1 VPRLA
6 LTLLLAVAGAAGALA
21 GLPVRATAQ
30 SDLDALM
37 QKVLARRDDN
47 WKKLQQYI
55 LDENERIDVRGPV
68 NMPIW
73 GERRDYSW
81 FIRDGYFIRSPL
93 KVNGVTI
100 SEAERRKEED
110 EYFKRAQERD
120 KQRARAGSQGR
131 GGTATADATPAAA
144 AGTPDEPNV
153 ESLIRQTRQ
162 PEFMDSA
169 YFLRFKFEQ
178 GKYAFVGRE
187 KMEGLDVLK
196 IEYYPTR
203 LFSHDQDREQRA
215 ASAGKTT
222 KGQQEDAAY
231 EKMMNKVSLV
241 TIWVEP
247 TASQIVKYTFDNIN
261 FDFFPGAWLVRVK
274 DLKASMTMSKPFK
287 DAKDAAKDIWL
298 PRDVDFYFS
307 AMIAIGSVDARLH
320 LDYKNYQEAKT
331 AAHIRE
337 PGRGRQ

>member
-1 VPRLA
+1 MPRFA
-6 LTLLLAVAGAAGALA
+6 LLLLLAATGIAGAIAGVPA
-21 GLPVRATAQ
+21 GLSAQ

-55 LDENERIDVRGPV
+55 LDESEKIDVRGPV

-73 GERRDYSW
+73 GEHREYSW

-120 KQRARAGSQGR
+120 KQRSKSGNKEVNKDSGS
-131 GGTATADATPAAA
+131 AVAAPS
-144 AGTPDEPNV
+144 PDEPKDV
-153 ESLIRQTRQ
+153 ETFIRQTRQ

-187 KMEGLDVLK
+187 KFDGLDVLK
-196 IEYYPTR
+196 IEYYPTQ

-215 ASAGKTT
+215 ASQGGKPT
-222 KGQQEDAAY
+222 KDQKEDAVY
-231 EKMMNKVSLV
+231 EKMFNKVSLV

-247 TASQIVKYTFDNIN
+247 TANQIVKYTFDNIN
-261 FDFFPGAWLVRVK
+261 FDFLPGAWLFRVK
-274 DLKASMTMSKPFK
+274 DLKASMTMNKPFK

-307 AMIAIGSVDARLH
+307 GMIALGSLDARYH
-320 LDYKNYQEAKT
+320 IDYKNSQEAKT
-331 AAHIRE
+331 SAHIR
-337 PGRGRQ
+337 GGH

>member
-1 VPRLA
+1 MPRLA
-6 LTLLLAVAGAAGALA
+6 LALLLAAAGTAGALA
-21 GLPVRATAQ
+21 GLPVWVAAQ

-55 LDENERIDVRGPV
+55 LDESERIDVRGPV

-100 SEAERRKEED
+100 SESERRKEED

-131 GGTATADATPAAA
+131 GGTNTADATLVPIE
-144 AGTPDEPNV
+144 EPKDA

-203 LFSHDQDREQRA
+203 LFSHDQDREQRTA
-215 ASAGKTT
+215 AQGKTTT
-222 KGQQEDAAY
+222 KGQLEDAAY
-231 EKMMNKVSLV
+231 EKAMNKVSLV

-247 TASQIVKYTFDNIN
+247 AASQIVKYTFDNIN

-287 DAKDAAKDIWL
+287 DAKDAAKDLWF
-298 PRDVDFYFS
+298 PRDIDFYFS
-307 AMIAIGSVDARLH
+307 AMIALGSVDARLH
-320 LDYKNYQEAKT
+320 VDYKNYQEAKT
-331 AAHIRE
+331 AVRIRE